1 MIAMRARRQN
11 INPDGRMV
19 AACGLRQRV
28 TWKNAGLAKV
38 PQEDIMIRIHLEN
51 AEVFALT
58 LDR

>member
-1 MIAMRARRQN
+1 
-11 INPDGRMV
+11 MV